1 MRKMFALLTA
11 LSFFV
16 SLPATSQD
24 DIVDTAAAAGSFT
37 TLLAA
42 AEAAG
47 LVDTLRSDGP
57 FTVFAPTD
65 DAFAALPEGTVEALL
80 DDPDTL
86 RDILLYHVVSGAVDA
101 ATVVGLSNAETV
113 NGSRVLI
120 KADDN
125 GVQINDANVVTADV
139 AAANGIIH
147 VIDAVLLPPVDV
159 VDTAVAAGSFSTL
172 ATALTEAGLI
182 ETLKGEGPFTVF
194 APTDDAFAALPE
206 GTLEALLADTDALI
220 DVLTYHVVSGYNF
233 AADVVTLESAVALN
247 GDQLAISV
255 EDGAVRV
262 NDSNVVATD
271 VLASNGVIHV
281 IDAVL
286 IPPAD
291 LADIV
296 DTALGVDRFSTLVA
310 AVQAAGL
317 VDALKGDGPFTVFAP
332 NNDAFAA
339 LPEGTLDALLADP
352 EALANILTYHVVPG
366 AFSASDVL
374 ASSSLTTLQGAEAAI
389 SVTDQG
395 AFIDN
400 AQIVATDI
408 LTANGII
415 HEIDAVI
422 LPPEPEVLSGTIYE
436 VTITN
441 VTKGQVF
448 SPPVAVVHRADIAL
462 FHLGQPASGA
472 LRTMAEEG
480 NTQPLADELA
490 PLDQVY
496 DIQTA
501 TGPIMP
507 GTSATIRVTGA
518 GNYNLISVAGML
530 VQTNDTFFAAELRRP
545 VGLDGIFKNGDRESR
560 STAIAMA
567 TAYDAGTEVN
577 DESCGSVPGPPCGA
591 AGAPN
596 TAGAEGYVYIAN
608 GIHGIGD
615 LASETYDWRG
625 PVARIVIKRVGD
637 TFKAPSRVVR

>member
-1 MRKMFALLTA
+1 MRNIFACLAA

-16 SLPATSQD
+16 SLPADSQD
-24 DIVDTAAAAGSFT
+24 DIVDTAAAAGNFT

-47 LVDTLRSDGP
+47 LVDALRGDGP
-57 FTVFAPTD
+57 LTVFAPTD

-80 DDPDTL
+80 ADPDAL
-86 RDILLYHVVSGAVDA
+86 SNILLYHVVAGAVNA
-101 ATVVGLSNAETV
+101 ETVVGLTSAETL
-113 NGSRVLI
+113 NGSRV
-120 KADDN
+120 KVTVDGAT
-125 GVQINDANVVTADV
+125 VQINDATVTAVDIT
-139 AAANGIIH
+139 ASNGIIH
-147 VIDAVLLPPVDV
+147 VIDTVLIPPVDV
-159 VDTAVAAGSFSTL
+159 VDTAVAGGFSTL
-172 ATALTEAGLI
+172 ATAITEAGLI
-182 ETLKGEGPFTVF
+182 DTLKGEGPFTVF
-194 APTDDAFAALPE
+194 APTDEAFAALPE
-206 GTLEALLADTDALI
+206 GTLEALLADTDALV
-220 DVLTYHVVSGYNF
+220 DVLTYHVVAGYNF
-233 AADVVTLESAVALN
+233 AADVVTLDSAVALN
-247 GDQLAISV
+247 GDELQISV
-255 EDGAVRV
+255 GDGVQV
-262 NDSNVVATD
+262 NDSNVVVTD

-296 DTALGVDRFSTLVA
+296 DTALGVERFSTLVA
-310 AVQAAGL
+310 AIEAAGL

-339 LPEGTLDALLADP
+339 LPEGTLEALLADP

-366 AFSASDVL
+366 ALAAEDVL
-374 ASSSLTTLQGAEAAI
+374 ASSSLTTLQGSEAAV
-389 SVTDQG
+389 SVNDQG
-395 AFIDN
+395 AFIEN

-408 LTANGII
+408 MTANGII

-462 FHLGQPASGA
+462 FHLGQPSSGA

-480 NTQPLADELA
+480 NTAPLAAELG

-507 GTSATIRVTGA
+507 GMSATIRVTGA

-545 VGLDGIFKNGDRESR
+545 TGLDGFLKNGDRNSR
-560 STAIAMA
+560 STSVTMA
-567 TAYDAGTEVN
+567 QAYDAGTEAN
-577 DESCGSVPGPPCGA
+577 DESCNSVPGPPCGA

-596 TAGAEGYVYIAN
+596 TAGAEGYVYISN

-625 PVARIVIKRVGD
+625 PVARIVVKRVGD
-637 TFKAPSRVVR
+637 TF